1 MDCLFAVTAF
11 ILTAL
16 LTALLNK
23 LIIPVLRRVKLGQKI
38 LEVGPNWHKYKEG
51 TPTMGGITFILPTL
65 AVTVIA
71 ALIFGIDSRLW
82 TVIGL
87 AFVSGLTGFVD
98 DYVKLFKHTNKG
110 LSAMQKLI
118 LQFAAVIAFLA
129 VDALVFG
136 RGTSVS
142 LAGNEVDFGLWY
154 YIISLPL
161 AVYVI
166 NASNLTDGIDG
177 LEISVSG
184 LMIAFFGVM
193 LVLAGNCSGTDMIFI
208 CAAFGGCAGFWIFN
222 HHPAKIFMGD
232 TGSLYLG
239 GLVVGLAYYYKIET
253 ALLPITLIWII
264 EGLSVVLQVICFK
277 LTKKRLF
284 KMAPIHHHFE
294 KCGWSENKIVA
305 VWCIVT
311 AAACTAA
318 YFMIRNIFA

>member
-1 MDCLFAVTAF
+1 MFAIAALL
-11 ILTAL
+11 LTVL
-16 LTALLNK
+16 LTAVLNK
-23 LIIPVLRRVKLGQKI
+23 ILIPALRRVKLGQKI

-51 TPTMGGITFILPTL
+51 TPTMGGITFILPT
-65 AVTVIA
+65 AAITVVAAIA
-71 ALIFGIDSRLW
+71 FDFDVRLW
-82 TVIGL
+82 TVVGL
-87 AFVSGLTGFVD
+87 ALVSALTGFVD

-110 LSAMQKLI
+110 LTAIQKLI
-118 LQFAAVIAFLA
+118 LQFASVIAFLA

-142 LAGNEVDFGLWY
+142 LAGNEVDFGSWY

-177 LEISVSG
+177 LEVSVSG
-184 LMIAFFGVM
+184 LMITFFAV
-193 LVLAGNCSGTDMIFI
+193 VLAISGKTGGSDMILI
-208 CAAFGGCAGFWIFN
+208 CSAIGGCIGFFIFN
-222 HHPAKIFMGD
+222 HHTAQIFMGD

-239 GLVVGLAYYYKIET
+239 GLVVGLAYYYKIEI
-253 ALLPITLIWII
+253 ALIPITLVWII
-264 EGLSVVLQVICFK
+264 EGLSVVLQVVYFK

-305 VWCIVT
+305 VWCLVT
-311 AAACTAA
+311 AASCTAA
-318 YFMIRNIFA
+318 YFMIRNTLA